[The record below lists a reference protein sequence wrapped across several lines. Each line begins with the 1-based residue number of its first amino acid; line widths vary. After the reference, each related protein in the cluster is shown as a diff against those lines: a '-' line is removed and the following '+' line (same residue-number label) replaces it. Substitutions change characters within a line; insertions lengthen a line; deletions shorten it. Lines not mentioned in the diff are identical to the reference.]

1 MDPVLEKTL
10 DKAWNSTCR
19 VLFGREI
26 GPLSKYRDWLGV
38 HLPKPA
44 KRKSHL
50 TGKEVI
56 LAMDAY
62 PKNARFLSE
71 KEVAQNKSYSL
82 GINDIKDIDSIAE
95 ALAGKCEYA
104 GNRFLGNSAYVES
117 SDIVIGSQYVNN
129 STNIE
134 ESMYVDS
141 SFMVRRGSKY
151 VFGSGYFA
159 ESEFMVRSVGSFNS
173 KRCFESY
180 FIPDSSDTHFSESCF
195 GCREIMFCFGQRSA
209 SYRIGNLQLPKDKYL
224 QLKAKLLSEV
234 ASELEKEG
242 RFQTLL
248 EMVGDSAASAGKLD
262 VDDEKLEQNMA
273 PIEKGFASACNVV
286 FKKSLEGIKQ
296 YEGWLEKNTAELLQ
310 AKTPFGGVAQYPK
323 NFAYVPNIPDG
334 RTVSFGEMMALSKKS
349 LSESEIGNMS
359 SIKKAIGKIGYF
371 TLELFEGE
379 NSNYI
384 DSPLVYHGTNIYKTY
399 DVTHGENTGVCF
411 LALNSKYVYGSY
423 RTLESQFSLKCYNS
437 LYLNRCFELDSCS
450 KCSDSY
456 FCHNSE
462 ALSDCM
468 FCFNM
473 KGRRHFI
480 GNTDFGKEKYAQVR
494 GAVLSQIGE
503 ELEREKSLKWNI
515 FNIGAR

>member
-1 MDPVLEKTL
+1 MDSVLEKTL

-26 GPLSKYRDWLGV
+26 GPLEKYRDWLGV

-44 KRKSHL
+44 RRKSRL
-50 TGKEVI
+50 SGKEVI
-56 LAMDAY
+56 LAMDSY
-62 PKNARFLSE
+62 SRNARFLSE
-71 KEVAQNKSYSL
+71 KEVVQNRNYAL
-82 GINDIKDIDSIAE
+82 NINEIKDIDSIAE
-95 ALAGKCEYA
+95 ALAGKCEYV
-104 GNRFLGNSAYVES
+104 GNRFLGNSAYVEE
-117 SDIVIGSQYVNN
+117 SDIVIDSQYVNN

-141 SFMVRRGSKY
+141 SFMIRKGSKY
-151 VFGSGYFA
+151 IFGSGYMGV
-159 ESEFMVRSVGSFNS
+159 SEFIVRVVGTFNS

-180 FIPDSSDTHFSESCF
+180 FVPDSSDIFFSESCF
-195 GCREIMFCFGQRSA
+195 GCRELMFCFGQRST
-209 SYRIGNLQLPKDKYL
+209 SYRIGNLALPKDNYR

-242 RFQTLL
+242 RFPTLL
-248 EMVGDSAASAGKLD
+248 EMAGESAETAGKLE
-262 VDDEKLEQNMA
+262 VEEEKLEQSMA
-273 PIEKGFASACNVV
+273 PMEKGFASACNVV
-286 FKKSLEGIKQ
+286 LKRNIGSIRQ
-296 YEGWLEKNTAELLQ
+296 YEGWLSQNTGELLPL
-310 AKTPFGGVAQYPK
+310 KTPFGRVVQCPK
-323 NFAYVPNIPDG
+323 DFAYVPSVPKG
-334 RTVSFGEMMALSKKS
+334 RMVNFAEMIALGKKS
-349 LSESEIGNMS
+349 LAENEIQTLGG
-359 SIKKAIGKIGYF
+359 IRKAIGKIGYF
-371 TLELFEGE
+371 TLELFDGE
-379 NSNYI
+379 NLNYI

-423 RTLESQFSLKCYNS
+423 RILESQFSLKCYNS

-462 ALSDCM
+462 ALQDCM

-480 GNTDFGKEKYAQVR
+480 GNTDVGKEKYAQVK
-494 GAVLSQIGE
+494 GTVLAQIGE
-503 ELEREKSLKWNI
+503 ELEKKKSLKWNI